1 MSEVT
6 VTREQEDL
14 LVRLTGEID
23 HHGARAMRE
32 QIDDA
37 ISRGQPRRLVLDMGG
52 ISFMDSSG
60 IGLILG
66 RYRLMQTLGG
76 SLQLVNLSAS
86 MRRLLQLAG
95 LDRLSLYETE
105 TDGKA
110 NEKNRKDDTR

>member
-1 MSEVT
+1 MSELT

-14 LVRLTGEID
+14 IVRLRGEID
-23 HHGARAMRE
+23 HHGARTLRE

-37 ISRGQPRRLVLDMGG
+37 VSRSRPHRLVLDMGG

-76 SLQLVNLSAS
+76 TLRLVNLSEP

-95 LDRLSLYETE
+95 LYKLALYDTEDAHETQ
-105 TDGKA
+105 D
-110 NEKNRKDDTR
+110 KNRKDDTR